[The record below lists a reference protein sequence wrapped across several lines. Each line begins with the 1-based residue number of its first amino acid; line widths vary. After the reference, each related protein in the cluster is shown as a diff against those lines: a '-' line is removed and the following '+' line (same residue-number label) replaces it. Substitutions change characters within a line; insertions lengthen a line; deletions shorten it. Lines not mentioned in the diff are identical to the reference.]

1 MEKLKVQLT
10 KGQLFDFLLYHTFS
24 KGSGFLVNMLGMCVI
39 ILGAVMQFVGKI
51 EFRQFVLYVIVG
63 VVVLACTPLQLKF
76 RARKQMEVNP
86 EYRDPR
92 EYVFSEEDGI
102 IVVQNGQETKY
113 EWSQIQRTVTT
124 PKTIGIYYEK
134 ERAFIIPKEAF
145 GDRFVPVMQMVVQHI
160 GLNNVR
166 LTQ

>member
-10 KGQLFDFLLYHTFS
+10 KEQLFDFLLYHTFS

-63 VVVLACTPLQLKF
+63 VVVLAYTPLQLKF